1 MRGGEGADLIAVYA
15 LAERLG
21 KFAHE
26 VLQMPQDELHGWTA
40 YLAHVASLNKQHGR

>member
-1 MRGGEGADLIAVYA
+1 MRGGEGADLVAVYA

-26 VLQMPQDELHGWTA
+26 VLEMPSAELQGWIA
-40 YLAHVASLNKQHGR
+40 YLAHVASLNKQNGR

>member
-1 MRGGEGADLIAVYA
+1 VYG

-26 VLQMPQDELHGWTA
+26 VLKMPMQEMNGWLVYFQHQNSVNKKHG
-40 YLAHVASLNKQHGR
+40 

>member
-1 MRGGEGADLIAVYA
+1 MFGGEGANLLVIYS

-26 VLQMPQDELHGWTA
+26 VLAMPTGELEGWLA
-40 YLAHVASLNKQHGR
+40 YFETLNKTRKNG

>member
-1 MRGGEGADLIAVYA
+1 VYG

-26 VLQMPQDELHGWTA
+26 VMEMPIQEMNGWVAYFQYQNSVNKKHG
-40 YLAHVASLNKQHGR
+40 